1 MVMQYVI
8 VNLVTAS
15 FHVGPIAE
23 CLQAVAKNSQVCL
36 RCDMS
41 PRVITL

>member
-1 MVMQYVI
+1 MQYAI

-36 RCDMS
+36 TCDMS
-41 PRVITL
+41 QHVITL